1 VTSAAHVVP
10 RSSAGPLVATSVVA
24 MMVLATGV
32 LLVLGEGTIGVA
44 FVPVVVAVFLY
55 ALWALPLRVTVL
67 SLFAIGLI
75 VEVPNERPAEGRWQS
90 PVYKIGAFLYDNLN
104 NVVGV
109 EALRFSGLDLLVGA
123 MVLLLLTR
131 AWRERGYQRDTPAAN
146 VLVLSLVIAF
156 VAVVW
161 IEAFGMSRG
170 GDFKQSLWQ
179 LRPILWTPVIA
190 GIFAYAL
197 RGPEDFRTIGKTVVI
212 AAMVKAAM
220 GLWVLLT
227 IIRPNGIDHMYVTT
241 HSDSVLYVSAIAVC
255 FAWWAHRPTMRNML
269 FYGGASLWIVLGIVA
284 NNRRIAWVGLIA
296 AMWVMIAVLKRGRVK
311 RAIATM
317 LVVMSPF
324 IAIYLVLGSRSQ
336 SGFFAPAG
344 SIVSVFTQTDASSGT
359 RDIENYNLMMTLRP
373 NPLLG
378 TGLGHEYNEVSRAY
392 DITGAFSQYRYI
404 GHNSVLWLWSVAG
417 YLGFTAIWLTIVVA
431 VFLARRS
438 YALATRA
445 SDRVASAWV
454 LAVIAA
460 YLVQA
465 WGDMGMH
472 GWVVVMLMSAAL
484 ALSGKLAVATGAW
497 PTSMRLTGRRQQPLG
512 HGPQAPIPVLVRP
525 EVMP

>member
-1 VTSAAHVVP
+1 VV
-10 RSSAGPLVATSVVA
+10 AVMLVATGA
-24 MMVLATGV
+24 
-32 LLVLGEGTIGVA
+32 LLVLGNGAIGMA
-44 FVPVVVAVFLY
+44 FLPVVAAVFLY
-55 ALWALPLRVTVL
+55 ALWAMPLRVTVL
-67 SLFAIGLI
+67 TLFAIGLI
-75 VEVPNERPAEGRWQS
+75 VEVPNERPAEGRWKS
-90 PVYKIGAFLYDNLN
+90 PIYQLGALLYDNLN

-123 MVLLLLTR
+123 MIVLLVTR

-146 VLVLSLVIAF
+146 VLVLMLVVAF
-156 VAVVW
+156 LAVVW
-161 IEAFGMSRG
+161 IEAYGLSRG

-179 LRPILWTPVIA
+179 LRPILWLPVIA
-190 GIFAYAL
+190 FVFAIAL
-197 RGPEDFRTIGKTVVI
+197 RGPEDFRTIGKTVV
-212 AAMVKAAM
+212 AAALVKSAM
-220 GLWVLLT
+220 GLYVYFT
-227 IIRPNGIDHMYVTT
+227 VIRPNGIEHMYVTT
-241 HSDSVLYVSAIAVC
+241 HSDSVLFVAAIAVC
-255 FAWWAHRPTMRNML
+255 FAWWSHRPTFHNML
-269 FYGGASLWIVLGIVA
+269 FYGAASLWIVFGIIV
-284 NNRRIAWVGLIA
+284 NNRRIAWVGIIA
-296 AMWVMIAVLKRGRVK
+296 ALWVMIAILKRGRVK

-317 LVVMSPF
+317 LVVLSPF
-324 IAIYLVLGSRSQ
+324 IAAYLIIGSRSQ

-373 NPLLG
+373 NPILG

-392 DITGAFSQYRYI
+392 DITGAFSQYRFI

-417 YLGFTAIWLTIVVA
+417 FVGFTTIWLAIVVA

-438 YALATRA
+438 YAMATRG
-445 SDRVASAWV
+445 SDRVAAAWV

-497 PTSMRLTGRRQQPLG
+497 PTSMRLTSRGRQAVI
-512 HGPQAPIPVLVRP
+512 HGSPAPRLTPARSEATP
-525 EVMP
+525 